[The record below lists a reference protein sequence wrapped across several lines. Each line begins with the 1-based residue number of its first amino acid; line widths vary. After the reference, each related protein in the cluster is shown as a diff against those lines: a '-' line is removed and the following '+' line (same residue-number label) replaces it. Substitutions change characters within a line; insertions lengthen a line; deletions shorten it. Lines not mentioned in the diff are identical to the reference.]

1 MQNLGPIWTEIDLDA
16 IVSNIKAIKEL
27 VGEKV
32 KIMGVVKANAYGH
45 DALEVAPLL
54 LQNGASFLAVA
65 RLDEGIELRK
75 ANIKA
80 PILILGLTLK
90 EEMPSLLLY
99 DLTPAVCDMERVEF
113 LSQLAIKESKVSKVH
128 IKVDTGLGRIGVLTE
143 NALSFV
149 QRVQDMENIQIEGIF
164 THFAVADEKDKSY
177 TEEQFAK
184 FTTILNR
191 LEKKGVKIPLKHTA
205 NSPAILDLPHMYL
218 DMVRPGLSI
227 YGLYPS
233 SEVKR
238 VIKLKPALKLKTRIV
253 YLKKIPTGKSIS
265 YGRTYTTTSET
276 LVATL
281 PVGYADGYPR
291 LLSNNSEVLIR
302 GIKSPVIGRIAMDQ
316 TMIDV
321 THIPG
326 IEIGEEVTLWG
337 NQAIEETASRLRTV
351 VDEVLCMADRKRV
364 PKLFIKDGKPY
375 KIKSM
380 LGERL
385 L

>member
-16 IVSNIKAIKEL
+16 MVSNIKAIRGL
-27 VGEKV
+27 LGEKV
-32 KIMGVVKANAYGH
+32 KIMATVKANAYGH
-45 DALEVAPLL
+45 DASEVAHVLL
-54 LQNGASFLAVA
+54 KNGASYLAVA
-65 RLDEGIELRK
+65 RLDEGVELRR

-80 PILILGLTLK
+80 PILILGLTPK
-90 EEMPSLLLY
+90 EQAEALLLY
-99 DLTPAVCDMERVEF
+99 DLTPAVCDIEMVEF
-113 LSQLAIKESKVSKVH
+113 LSQLAIKMNKVAKVH
-128 IKVDTGLGRIGVLTE
+128 IKVDTGMGRIGVFPE
-143 NALSFV
+143 DALNFV
-149 QRVQDMENIQIEGIF
+149 QRVQAMKNIQIEGIF
-164 THFAVADEKDKSY
+164 THFPVADEKDKSY
-177 TEEQFAK
+177 TEEQFEK
-184 FTTILNR
+184 FTTVLNT
-191 LEKKGVKIPLKHTA
+191 LGKKGIKIPLKHVA
-205 NSPAILDLPHMYL
+205 NSAAILDLPHMNL
-218 DMVRPGLSI
+218 DMVRPGIII

-233 SEVKR
+233 AEVKR

-253 YLKKIPTGKSIS
+253 YLKKLPAGRSVG

-281 PVGYADGYPR
+281 PVGYADGYSR

-302 GIKSPVIGRIAMDQ
+302 GSKAPVIGRVCMDQ

-326 IEIGEEVTLWG
+326 VAIGEEVTLWG
-337 NQAIEETASRLRTV
+337 DQGIEETAERIETIVNEV
-351 VDEVLCMADRKRV
+351 VCMVDKRRV

>member
-1 MQNLGPIWTEIDLDA
+1 MQNLGLIWTEIDLDA
-16 IVSNIKAIKEL
+16 IVGNIKAIRKL

-65 RLDEGIELRK
+65 RLDEGVELRK

-99 DLTPAVCDMERVEF
+99 DLTPTVCDMERVVF
-113 LSQLAIKESKVSKVH
+113 LSQLAIKENKVAKVH
-128 IKVDTGLGRIGVLTE
+128 IKVDTGLGRIGVLLE
-143 NALSFV
+143 NALDFV
-149 QRVQDMENIQIEGIF
+149 QRVQGMKNIQIEGIF
-164 THFAVADEKDKSY
+164 THFAVADEKNKSY

-184 FTTILNR
+184 FTAVLNA
-191 LEKKGVKIPLKHTA
+191 LEKKRIKIPLRHTA
-205 NSPAILDLPHMYL
+205 NSPAILDLPHVFL

-233 SEVKR
+233 SEIKR

-253 YLKKIPTGKSIS
+253 YLKRLPAGESIG
-265 YGRTYTTTSET
+265 YGRTYTTTFET

-291 LLSNNSEVLIR
+291 LLSNNSEVSIR
-302 GIKSPVIGRIAMDQ
+302 GSKSPVIGRIAMDQ
-316 TMIDV
+316 TMVDV

-326 IEIGEEVTLWG
+326 VEIGEEVTLWG
-337 NQAIEETASRLRTV
+337 NQAIEETAGRVGTI
-351 VDEVLCMADRKRV
+351 VDEVLCMADKKRV

>member
-1 MQNLGPIWTEIDLDA
+1 MQNLGLIWTEIDLDA
-16 IVSNIKAIKEL
+16 IVDNIKAIREL

-54 LQNGASFLAVA
+54 LQNGASFLGVA
-65 RLDEGIELRK
+65 RLDEGVELRK

-80 PILILGLTLK
+80 PILVLGLTLK

-99 DLTPAVCDMERVEF
+99 DLTPTVCDMERVEF
-113 LSQLAIKESKVSKVH
+113 LSHLAIKKNKVAKVH
-128 IKVDTGLGRIGVLTE
+128 VKVDTGLGRIGVLPE
-143 NALSFV
+143 NALNFV
-149 QRVQDMENIQIEGIF
+149 QRVHDMKNIQIEGIF
-164 THFAVADEKDKSY
+164 THFAVAAEKDKSY

-184 FTTILNR
+184 FTTVLNA
-191 LEKKGVKIPLKHTA
+191 LEKKGIKIPLKHTA
-205 NSPAILDLPHMYL
+205 NSPAVLALPHVYL

-233 SEVKR
+233 PEVKR
-238 VIKLKPALKLKTRIV
+238 AIRLKPALKLKTRIV
-253 YLKKIPTGKSIS
+253 YLKKLPAGKSIS
-265 YGRTYTTTSET
+265 YGRTHTTTAET

-281 PVGYADGYPR
+281 SVGYADGYPR
-291 LLSNNSEVLIR
+291 LLSNNGEVLIR
-302 GIKSPVIGRIAMDQ
+302 GRKSPVIGRITMDQ

-326 IEIGEEVTLWG
+326 VEIGEEVTLWG
-337 NQAIEETASRLRTV
+337 NHAIEETAGRVRTI
-351 VDEVLCMADRKRV
+351 VDEVLCMADKKRI
-364 PKLFIKDGKPY
+364 PKLFMKDGKPY

>member
-1 MQNLGPIWTEIDLDA
+1 MQNLGLIWTEIDLDA
-16 IVSNIKAIKEL
+16 IVGNIKAIRKL

-32 KIMGVVKANAYGH
+32 KIMGVVKANTYGH

-65 RLDEGIELRK
+65 RLDEGVELRK

-99 DLTPAVCDMERVEF
+99 DLTPTVCDMERVVF
-113 LSQLAIKESKVSKVH
+113 LSQLAIKENKVAKVH
-128 IKVDTGLGRIGVLTE
+128 IKVDTGLGRIGVLLE
-143 NALSFV
+143 NALDFV
-149 QRVQDMENIQIEGIF
+149 QRVQGMKNIQIEGIF

-184 FTTILNR
+184 FTAVLNA
-191 LEKKGVKIPLKHTA
+191 LEKKGLKIPLKHTA
-205 NSPAILDLPHMYL
+205 NSPAILDLPHVFL

-233 SEVKR
+233 SEIKR
-238 VIKLKPALKLKTRIV
+238 VIKLKPALKLKTKIV
-253 YLKKIPTGKSIS
+253 YLKRLPAGESIG
-265 YGRTYTTTSET
+265 YGRTYTTTFET

-291 LLSNNSEVLIR
+291 LLSNNSEVSIR
-302 GIKSPVIGRIAMDQ
+302 GSKSPVIGRIAMDQ
-316 TMIDV
+316 TMVDV

-326 IEIGEEVTLWG
+326 VEIGEEVTLWG
-337 NQAIEETASRLRTV
+337 NQAIEETAGRVGTI
-351 VDEVLCMADRKRV
+351 VDEVLCMADKKRV

>member
-1 MQNLGPIWTEIDLDA
+1 MQNLGPVWTEIDLDA
-16 IVSNIKAIKEL
+16 IVSNIKAIRGL

-32 KIMGVVKANAYGH
+32 RIMGVVKANAYGH

-54 LQNGASFLAVA
+54 LENGASCLAVA
-65 RLDEGIELRK
+65 RLDEGVELRK

-80 PILILGLTLK
+80 PIFILGLTLK
-90 EEMPSLLLY
+90 EEVPTLLSY

-113 LSQLAIKESKVSKVH
+113 LSQLAIKENKVAKVH
-128 IKVDTGLGRIGVLTE
+128 IKVDTGLGRIGVLPE
-143 NALSFV
+143 NALDFV
-149 QRVQDMENIQIEGIF
+149 QRVQDMKNIQIEGIF

-184 FTTILNR
+184 FTTLLNA
-191 LEKKGVKIPLKHTA
+191 LAKKGVRIPLKHTA
-205 NSPAILDLPHMYL
+205 NSAAILGLPHVYL
-218 DMVRPGLSI
+218 DMVRPGRSI

-233 SEVKR
+233 PEVKQ
-238 VIKLKPALKLKTRIV
+238 VVKLKPALKLKTRIV
-253 YLKKIPTGKSIS
+253 YLKKLPAGRSIG
-265 YGRTYTTTSET
+265 YGRTHTTTSDT
-276 LVATL
+276 SVATL
-281 PVGYADGYPR
+281 PVGYADGYLR

-302 GIKSPVIGRIAMDQ
+302 ESKSPVIGLIAMDQ

-321 THIPG
+321 THIPDVA
-326 IEIGEEVTLWG
+326 IGEEVTLWG
-337 NQAIEETASRLRTV
+337 NQVIEETARRVRTV
-351 VDEVLCMADRKRV
+351 VDEVLCMADKKRI
-364 PKLFIKDGKPY
+364 PKLFIKYGKPY

>member
-1 MQNLGPIWTEIDLDA
+1 MKG
-16 IVSNIKAIKEL
+16 
-27 VGEKV
+27 
-32 KIMGVVKANAYGH
+32 
-45 DALEVAPLL
+45 
-54 LQNGASFLAVA
+54 
-65 RLDEGIELRK
+65 
-75 ANIKA
+75 
-80 PILILGLTLK
+80 
-90 EEMPSLLLY
+90 
-99 DLTPAVCDMERVEF
+99 
-113 LSQLAIKESKVSKVH
+113 
-128 IKVDTGLGRIGVLTE
+128 
-143 NALSFV
+143 
-149 QRVQDMENIQIEGIF
+149 IQIEGIF

-184 FTTILNR
+184 FTAVLNA
-191 LEKKGVKIPLKHTA
+191 LEKKRIKIPLRHTA
-205 NSPAILDLPHMYL
+205 NSATILALPHMYL
-218 DMVRPGLSI
+218 DMIRPGLSI

-238 VIKLKPALKLKTRIV
+238 VIKLKPALKLKTRII
-253 YLKKIPTGKSIS
+253 YLKRLPASKSIG
-265 YGRTYTTTSET
+265 YGRTHTTTSET

-302 GIKSPVIGRIAMDQ
+302 GSKAPVIGRIAMDQ

-326 IEIGEEVTLWG
+326 VGIGEEVTLWG
-337 NQAIEETASRLRTV
+337 NEAIDETARRVGTI

-364 PKLFIKDGKPY
+364 TKLFMKDGKPY

>member
-16 IVSNIKAIKEL
+16 IVGNIKAIRKL

-54 LQNGASFLAVA
+54 LQNGASFLGVA
-65 RLDEGIELRK
+65 RLDEGVELRK

-80 PILILGLTLK
+80 PILVLGLTLK

-99 DLTPAVCDMERVEF
+99 DLTPTVCDMEIVEF
-113 LSQLAIKESKVSKVH
+113 LSQLAIKESKVAKVH
-128 IKVDTGLGRIGVLTE
+128 IKVDTGLGRIGVLSE
-143 NALSFV
+143 NALDFV
-149 QRVQDMENIQIEGIF
+149 QRVQDMKGIQIEGIF

-184 FTTILNR
+184 FTAVLNA
-191 LEKKGVKIPLKHTA
+191 LEKKRIKIPLRHTA
-205 NSPAILDLPHMYL
+205 NSATILALPHMYL
-218 DMVRPGLSI
+218 DMIRPGLSI

-238 VIKLKPALKLKTRIV
+238 VIKLKPALKLKTRII
-253 YLKKIPTGKSIS
+253 YLKKLPAGQSIG
-265 YGRTYTTTSET
+265 YGRTHATTSET

-302 GIKSPVIGRIAMDQ
+302 GSKSPVIGRIAMDQ

-326 IEIGEEVTLWG
+326 VEIGEEVTLWG
-337 NQAIEETASRLRTV
+337 NEAIEETARRVGTI
-351 VDEVLCMADRKRV
+351 VDEVLCMADKKRV
-364 PKLFIKDGKPY
+364 PKLFMKDGKPY

>member
-16 IVSNIKAIKEL
+16 IVGNFKAIREL

-65 RLDEGIELRK
+65 RLGEGIELRK

-80 PILILGLTLK
+80 PILILGLALK
-90 EEMPSLLLY
+90 EEIPSLLLY
-99 DLTPAVCDMERVEF
+99 DLTPTVCDMEIVEF
-113 LSQLAIKESKVSKVH
+113 LSQLAIKENKIAKVH
-128 IKVDTGLGRIGVLTE
+128 IKVDTGLGRIGVLSE
-143 NALSFV
+143 NALDFI
-149 QRVQDMENIQIEGIF
+149 QRVQDMKGIQIEGIF

-184 FTTILNR
+184 FTAVLNA
-191 LEKKGVKIPLKHTA
+191 LEKEGIEIPLKHTA
-205 NSPAILDLPHMYL
+205 NSATILALPHMYL
-218 DMVRPGLSI
+218 DMIRPGLSI

-238 VIKLKPALKLKTRIV
+238 VIKLKPALKLKTRII
-253 YLKKIPTGKSIS
+253 YLKKLPAGKSIG
-265 YGRTYTTTSET
+265 YGRTHAATSET

-302 GIKSPVIGRIAMDQ
+302 GSKAPVIGRIAMDQ

-326 IEIGEEVTLWG
+326 VEMGEEVTLWG
-337 NQAIEETASRLRTV
+337 NEAIEETARRVGTI
-351 VDEVLCMADRKRV
+351 VDEVLCMADRKRI
-364 PKLFIKDGKPY
+364 PKLFIKDRKPY

>member
-1 MQNLGPIWTEIDLDA
+1 MQHLGPIWTEIDLDA
-16 IVSNIKAIKEL
+16 IADNIKAIRGL
-27 VGEKV
+27 VGRKV

-54 LQNGASFLAVA
+54 LQNGAYFLAVA
-65 RLDEGIELRK
+65 RLDEGIELRQ

-90 EEMPSLLLY
+90 EELPSLLSY
-99 DLTPAVCDMERVEF
+99 DLTPTVCNMEMVEL
-113 LSQLAIKESKVSKVH
+113 LSKLATKRKKIVKVH
-128 IKVDTGLGRIGVLTE
+128 IKVDTGLGRIGVLPE
-143 NALSFV
+143 NAVDFV
-149 QRVQDMENIQIEGIF
+149 QRVQGMKNIQIEGIF
-164 THFAVADEKDKSY
+164 THFAVAYEKDKSY

-184 FTTILNR
+184 FIAVLNA
-191 LEKKGVKIPLKHTA
+191 LEEKGIRIPLKHTA
-205 NSPAILDLPHMYL
+205 NSPAILDLPHVYL
-218 DMVRPGLSI
+218 DMVRPGLGI
-227 YGLYPS
+227 YGFYSS
-233 SEVKR
+233 SEVRR
-238 VIKLKPALKLKTRIV
+238 VIKLKPALKFKTRIV
-253 YLKKIPTGKSIS
+253 YLKRLPAGKSIS
-265 YGRTYTTTSET
+265 YGRTYNTASET

-291 LLSNNSEVLIR
+291 LLSNNGEVSIR
-302 GIKSPVIGRIAMDQ
+302 DSKSPVIGRIAMDQ

-321 THIPG
+321 THIPDVK
-326 IEIGEEVTLWG
+326 IGEEVTLWG
-337 NQAIEETASRLRTV
+337 NQAIEETARRVGTI
-351 VDEVLCMADRKRV
+351 VDEVLCMADKKRI

>member
-16 IVSNIKAIKEL
+16 IVSNIKAIRGAL
-27 VGEKV
+27 GGKV
-32 KIMGVVKANAYGH
+32 KIMGTVKANAYGH
-45 DALEVAPLL
+45 DASEVARVLL
-54 LQNGASFLAVA
+54 KNGVSYLAVA
-65 RLDEGIELRK
+65 RSDEGVELRR

-80 PILILGLTLK
+80 PILILGLTPK
-90 EEMPSLLLY
+90 EQVEALLLH
-99 DLTPAVCDMERVEF
+99 DLTPAVCDIEMVEL
-113 LSQLAIKESKVSKVH
+113 LSQLATKMNKVAKVH
-128 IKVDTGLGRIGVLTE
+128 IKVDTGMGRIGVLPEDTL
-143 NALSFV
+143 NFV
-149 QRVQDMENIQIEGIF
+149 QRVQDMKNIQIEGIF
-164 THFAVADEKDKSY
+164 THFSVADEKDKGY
-177 TEEQFAK
+177 TEEQFEK
-184 FTTILNR
+184 FTSVLNT
-191 LEKKGVKIPLKHTA
+191 LEKKGIKIPLKHAA
-205 NSPAILDLPHMYL
+205 NSATILDLPHMCL
-218 DMVRPGLSI
+218 DMVRPGIII

-233 SEVKR
+233 AEVKR

-253 YLKKIPTGKSIS
+253 YLKKLPAGRSIS

-281 PVGYADGYPR
+281 PVGYADGYSR
-291 LLSNNSEVLIR
+291 LLSNNSEVLI
-302 GIKSPVIGRIAMDQ
+302 GGSKAPVIGRVCMDQ

-326 IEIGEEVTLWG
+326 VAIGEEVTLWG
-337 NQAIEETASRLRTV
+337 NQGIEETAERIETIVNEV
-351 VDEVLCMADRKRV
+351 VCMVDKRRV

>member
-1 MQNLGPIWTEIDLDA
+1 MQNLGLIWTEIDLDA
-16 IVSNIKAIKEL
+16 IVGNIKAIRKL
-27 VGEKV
+27 VGDKV

-54 LQNGASFLAVA
+54 LQNGASCLAVA
-65 RLDEGIELRK
+65 RLDEGVELRK

-99 DLTPAVCDMERVEF
+99 DLTPTVCDMERVEF
-113 LSQLAIKESKVSKVH
+113 LSQLAIKKNKVAKVH
-128 IKVDTGLGRIGVLTE
+128 IKVDTGLGRIGVLPE
-143 NALSFV
+143 NALDFV
-149 QRVQDMENIQIEGIF
+149 QRLQDMKNIQIEGIF

-177 TEEQFAK
+177 TEEQFAR
-184 FTTILNR
+184 FTTVLDA
-191 LEKKGVKIPLKHTA
+191 LEKKGLKIPLKHTA
-205 NSPAILDLPHMYL
+205 NSPAILALPHVYL

-253 YLKKIPTGKSIS
+253 YLKKLPAGESIG
-265 YGRTYTTTSET
+265 YGRTHTTTSET

-291 LLSNNSEVLIR
+291 LLSNNSEVSIR
-302 GIKSPVIGRIAMDQ
+302 GSKSPVIGRIAMDQ

-326 IEIGEEVTLWG
+326 VEIGEEVTLWG
-337 NQAIEETASRLRTV
+337 NQTIEETATKVRTI
-351 VDEVLCMADRKRV
+351 VDEVLCMADKKRV

>member
-1 MQNLGPIWTEIDLDA
+1 MQNLGLIWTEIDLDA
-16 IVSNIKAIKEL
+16 IVGNIKAIRKL

-32 KIMGVVKANAYGH
+32 KIMGVVKANTYGH

-65 RLDEGIELRK
+65 RLDEGVELRK

-99 DLTPAVCDMERVEF
+99 DLTPTVCDMERVVF
-113 LSQLAIKESKVSKVH
+113 LSQLAIKENKVAKVH
-128 IKVDTGLGRIGVLTE
+128 IKVDTGLGRIGVLLE
-143 NALSFV
+143 NALDFV
-149 QRVQDMENIQIEGIF
+149 QRVQGMKNIQIEGIF

-184 FTTILNR
+184 FTAVLNA
-191 LEKKGVKIPLKHTA
+191 LEKKGLKIPLKHTA
-205 NSPAILDLPHMYL
+205 NSPAILDLPHVFL

-233 SEVKR
+233 SEIKR
-238 VIKLKPALKLKTRIV
+238 VIKLKPALKLKTKIV
-253 YLKKIPTGKSIS
+253 YLKRLPAGESIG
-265 YGRTYTTTSET
+265 YGRTYTTTFET

-291 LLSNNSEVLIR
+291 LLSNNSEVSIR
-302 GIKSPVIGRIAMDQ
+302 GSKSPVIGRIAMDQ
-316 TMIDV
+316 TMVDV

-326 IEIGEEVTLWG
+326 VEIGEEVTLWG
-337 NQAIEETASRLRTV
+337 NQAIEETAGRVGTI
-351 VDEVLCMADRKRV
+351 VDEVLCMADKKRV
-364 PKLFIKDGKPY
+364 PKLFMKDGKPY

>member
-1 MQNLGPIWTEIDLDA
+1 MQHLGPIWTEIDLDA
-16 IVSNIKAIKEL
+16 IADNIKAIRGL
-27 VGEKV
+27 VGGKV
-32 KIMGVVKANAYGH
+32 KVMGVVKANAYGH

-80 PILILGLTLK
+80 PILILSLTLK
-90 EEMPSLLLY
+90 EELSSLLLY
-99 DLTPAVCDMERVEF
+99 DLTPTVCDMERVEL
-113 LSQLAIKESKVSKVH
+113 LSQLATKRRKIVKVH
-128 IKVDTGLGRIGVLTE
+128 IKVDTGLGRIGVLPE
-143 NALSFV
+143 NAIDFV
-149 QRVQDMENIQIEGIF
+149 QRVQDMKNIQIEGIF
-164 THFAVADEKDKSY
+164 THFAAAYEKDKSY
-177 TEEQFAK
+177 TEEQFTRFAAV
-184 FTTILNR
+184 LNT
-191 LEKKGVKIPLKHTA
+191 LEEKGIRIPLMHTA
-205 NSPAILDLPHMYL
+205 NSPAILDLPAVYL

-227 YGLYPS
+227 YGFYS
-233 SEVKR
+233 SPEVKR
-238 VIKLKPALKLKTRIV
+238 VIKLKPALKFKTKIV
-253 YLKKIPTGKSIS
+253 YLKRLPAGKSIS
-265 YGRTYTTTSET
+265 YGRTYNTASET

-291 LLSNNSEVLIR
+291 LLSNNGEVLIR
-302 GIKSPVIGRIAMDQ
+302 GSKSPVIGRIAMDQ

-321 THIPG
+321 THIPDV
-326 IEIGEEVTLWG
+326 EIGEEVTLWG
-337 NQAIEETASRLRTV
+337 NQAIEETARRVGTI
-351 VDEVLCMADRKRV
+351 VDEVLCMADKKRI